1 MNVEKI
7 LAISGKPGLYE
18 LKIQT
23 RTGFVAE
30 SLADKKKINVGLRSN
45 VSLLSEIS
53 IYTNTGEVKLFEI
66 FARIAQK
73 ENDQEAISHKE
84 SEDKVTAYF
93 SEIVPDYDRDRVY
106 VSDIRKVL
114 NWYKIIHQTGVAGLF
129 SAALKQAEANKAEK
143 ESKKETKKETKKES
157 TTEKKPTAK
166 KTVANKAETE
176 KKPAAKKTAT
186 KATAEKTAKTAAK
199 TKTKKE
205 DN

>member
-93 SEIVPDYDRDRVY
+93 SEIVPDYDQDRVY

-114 NWYKIIHQTGVAGLF
+114 NWYKIIHQTGLAGLF
-129 SAALKQAEANKAEK
+129 SAALKQAEANKAEN
-143 ESKKETKKETKKES
+143 EPKKETKKES

-166 KTVANKAETE
+166 KTETE

-186 KATAEKTAKTAAK
+186 KTTAEKTAKT
-199 TKTKKE
+199 T
-205 DN
+205 

>member
-93 SEIVPDYDRDRVY
+93 SEIVPDYDQDRVY

-114 NWYKIIHQTGVAGLF
+114 NWYKIIHQTGLAGLF
-129 SAALKQAEANKAEK
+129 SAALKQAEANKAEN
-143 ESKKETKKETKKES
+143 EPKKETQKES
-157 TTEKKPTAK
+157 TTEKKPATK
-166 KTVANKAETE
+166 KTVAKKAETE

-186 KATAEKTAKTAAK
+186 KATAEKTAKTTAK

>member
-53 IYTNTGEVKLFEI
+53 IYTNTEEVKLFEI

-93 SEIVPDYDRDRVY
+93 SEIVPDYDQDRVY

-114 NWYKIIHQTGVAGLF
+114 NWYKIIHQTGLAGLF
-129 SAALKQAEANKAEK
+129 SAALKQAEANKAEN
-143 ESKKETKKETKKES
+143 EPKKETKKES
-157 TTEKKPTAK
+157 TTEKKPATK
-166 KTVANKAETE
+166 KIVANKAETE

>member
-93 SEIVPDYDRDRVY
+93 SEIVPDYDQDRVY

-114 NWYKIIHQTGVAGLF
+114 NWYKIIHQTGLAGLF
-129 SAALKQAEANKAEK
+129 SAALKQAEANKAEN
-143 ESKKETKKETKKES
+143 EPKKETKKES

-166 KTVANKAETE
+166 KTETE

-186 KATAEKTAKTAAK
+186 KTTAEKTAKTTAK

>member
-93 SEIVPDYDRDRVY
+93 SEIVPDYDQDRVY

-114 NWYKIIHQTGVAGLF
+114 NWYKIIHQTGLAGLF
-129 SAALKQAEANKAEK
+129 SAALKQAEANKAEN
-143 ESKKETKKETKKES
+143 EPKKETKKES
-157 TTEKKPTAK
+157 TTEKKPTTK
-166 KTVANKAETE
+166 KTVAKKAETE

-186 KATAEKTAKTAAK
+186 KATAEKTAKTTAK

>member
-93 SEIVPDYDRDRVY
+93 SEIVPDYDQDRVY

-114 NWYKIIHQTGVAGLF
+114 NWYKIIHQTGLAGLF

-143 ESKKETKKETKKES
+143 ESKKETKKES
-157 TTEKKPTAK
+157 TSEKKPATK
-166 KTVANKAETE
+166 KTVAKKAETE

-186 KATAEKTAKTAAK
+186 KATAEKTAKTTAK

>member
-30 SLADKKKINVGLRSN
+30 SLADKKKLNVGLRSN

-53 IYTNTGEVKLFEI
+53 IYTNTGEIKLFEI
-66 FARIAQK
+66 FARIAKK

-84 SEDKVTAYF
+84 SEDKLTAYF
-93 SEIVPDYDRDRVY
+93 SEIVPDYDTDRVY

-114 NWYKIIHQTGVAGLF
+114 NWYSVIQKSGLANVF
-129 SAALKQAEANKAEK
+129 STALKQAEEKTEETNKEETEKKKPATKKATTAKKTAE
-143 ESKKETKKETKKES
+143 KKETK
-157 TTEKKPTAK
+157 
-166 KTVANKAETE
+166 KAETE
-176 KKPAAKKTAT
+176 KKPAAKKTAKP
-186 KATAEKTAKTAAK
+186 KAKSE
-199 TKTKKE
+199 KE
-205 DN
+205 DK

>member
-114 NWYKIIHQTGVAGLF
+114 NWYKIIHQTGLAGLF

-143 ESKKETKKETKKES
+143 ESKKETKKDT
-157 TTEKKPTAK
+157 TTEKKPATK
-166 KTVANKAETE
+166 KTVAKKAETE

-186 KATAEKTAKTAAK
+186 KATAEKTAKTAKTAAK

>member
-30 SLADKKKINVGLRSN
+30 SLADKKKLNVGLRSN

-53 IYTNTGEVKLFEI
+53 IYTNTGEIKLFEI
-66 FARIAQK
+66 FARIAKK

-84 SEDKVTAYF
+84 SEDKLTAYF
-93 SEIVPDYDRDRVY
+93 SEIVPDYDTDRVY

-114 NWYKIIHQTGVAGLF
+114 NWYSVIQKSGLANVF
-129 SAALKQAEANKAEK
+129 STALKQAEEKTEEANKEETEKKKPATKKATTAKKTAE
-143 ESKKETKKETKKES
+143 KKETK
-157 TTEKKPTAK
+157 
-166 KTVANKAETE
+166 KAETE
-176 KKPAAKKTAT
+176 KKPAAKKTAKP
-186 KATAEKTAKTAAK
+186 KAKSE
-199 TKTKKE
+199 KE
-205 DN
+205 DK